1 MKTRSKIWNKLPKTI
16 KVLIKSIKV
25 RLGLEILILN
35 PYKGKYTVLSIIPSD
50 ISLYE
55 GCKVIDRMDLS
66 IMLIEGQIYYEENA
80 KLFLK
85 YL

>member
-1 MKTRSKIWNKLPKTI
+1 MKTKIWNKLPKTI

-25 RLGLEILILN
+25 KLGLEILILN
-35 PYKGKYTVLSIIPSD
+35 PYEGKYTVLSVIPSD
-50 ISLYE
+50 LSFYKGSRIINKACLKLMLLE
-55 GCKVIDRMDLS
+55 GK
-66 IMLIEGQIYYEENA
+66 IYYEENA